1 MSHFHHILN
10 SANKPLEFILLT
22 ILGSCFIL
30 LGLVFDA
37 EAQVSVTGIV
47 TDELENS
54 VPAANVLL
62 LNSADSTLVK
72 GNITNETGHYEFQQ
86 IMPGSYLLSVSII
99 GYQPQITEP
108 FDVNNAPV
116 LTDTIMLYTS
126 LEEMDEISVSAQ
138 RPFFEKKIDR
148 LVVNVQQSITSSGNS
163 ALELLE
169 KSPGIQVNRQSGSI
183 SMSGK
188 AGVRVM
194 INDKIVR
201 LPVDAVLQML
211 DGMSAANIEQIE
223 LISTPPARYEAEG
236 NAGLINIVMI
246 ERQDLGSN
254 GTIGTNL
261 AYNAA
266 ETLGGNLN
274 YNYRGRKL
282 AYFLN
287 YSINYDRTEQNILNN
302 RFLVQNS
309 FTEQIRED
317 QKREPTTNVQNA
329 RMGLE
334 YSIGSKTTAGVLVSG
349 YRRHWDQ
356 QALSN
361 NFNNLGPD
369 STLIFDMGIRE
380 RNIWRNGM
388 INASIDHSFN
398 ENQNLSFDF
407 DYLHYINE
415 NPSVYQNE
423 FIEGDRSL
431 YQAGGIDVEK
441 ETPINIWVGR
451 VDYTFQPSSTFSIE
465 TGVKGTL
472 SEFVNDV
479 SVKNNFDGSWE
490 IDDRFTSDAN
500 LSENIGAAYLS
511 GSWKPSEQLQMNAGL
526 RYEYTDSYLSSTD
539 EKGLID
545 REYGKFFPTV
555 FISKDLSDDNRI
567 GFSYNRRITRP
578 TFNDMAPFV
587 FFMSPRTFL
596 SGTPSLQPA
605 ISDGVTM
612 DLQLRSLLI
621 SLQYTHTKDEIG
633 AFQPEVN
640 SESNELTYTAKNLD
654 YLRTYAATLSYQV
667 FPTSWWQVQS
677 NLSGRYQLFQT
688 AHLQNNI
695 SDEIF
700 GLNINITNTI
710 TLPKE
715 FAFEVSGYYNSKS
728 VWGIMQFRPQGSLNI
743 GVQKKVGDGRG
754 TLRLSANDILYTD
767 VWKVD
772 SDVPSANLD
781 SSMRL
786 DWHRQQIS
794 LTFSWNFGNN
804 SLRAVNVDSGSEEE
818 QNRVN

>member
-1 MSHFHHILN
+1 MSYFHHILN

-30 LGLVFDA
+30 LGLVLDA

-72 GNITNETGHYEFQQ
+72 GNITSETGHFEFQQ

-99 GYQPQITEP
+99 GYQSHITDP

-201 LPVDAVLQML
+201 LPIDAVLQML

-261 AYNAA
+261 GYNAA
-266 ETLGGNLN
+266 ETLGGNMN

-287 YSINYDRTEQNILNN
+287 YSINYDRTEQNVLNN
-302 RFLVQNS
+302 RFLVQSS

-334 YSIGSKTTAGVLVSG
+334 YTIGSKTTAGVLISG

-369 STLIFDMGIRE
+369 STLIFEMGIRE

-407 DYLHYINE
+407 DYLHYIND

-423 FIEGDRSL
+423 FIEGDRNL

-451 VDYTFQPSSTFSIE
+451 VDYTFQPSGTLSIE

-472 SEFVNDV
+472 SDFVNDV
-479 SVKNNFDGSWE
+479 TVKNNFGGSWE

-555 FISKDLSDDNRI
+555 FISKDLSDDRRI

-587 FFMSPRTFL
+587 VFISTRTFL
-596 SGTPSLQPA
+596 SGTPSLKPA
-605 ISDGVTM
+605 I
-612 DLQLRSLLI
+612 
-621 SLQYTHTKDEIG
+621 
-633 AFQPEVN
+633 
-640 SESNELTYTAKNLD
+640 
-654 YLRTYAATLSYQV
+654 
-667 FPTSWWQVQS
+667 
-677 NLSGRYQLFQT
+677 
-688 AHLQNNI
+688 
-695 SDEIF
+695 
-700 GLNINITNTI
+700 
-710 TLPKE
+710 
-715 FAFEVSGYYNSKS
+715 
-728 VWGIMQFRPQGSLNI
+728 
-743 GVQKKVGDGRG
+743 
-754 TLRLSANDILYTD
+754 
-767 VWKVD
+767 
-772 SDVPSANLD
+772 
-781 SSMRL
+781 
-786 DWHRQQIS
+786 
-794 LTFSWNFGNN
+794 
-804 SLRAVNVDSGSEEE
+804 
-818 QNRVN
+818 